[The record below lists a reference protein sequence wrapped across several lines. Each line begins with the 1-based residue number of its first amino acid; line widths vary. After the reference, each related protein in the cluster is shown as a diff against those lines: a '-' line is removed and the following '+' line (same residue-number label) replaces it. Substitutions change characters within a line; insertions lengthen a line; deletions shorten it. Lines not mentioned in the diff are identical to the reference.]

1 MNSRIQGWL
10 SKQFFLQK
18 VGDWMENNLK
28 TKLEE
33 KLGSALPDL
42 LQVITTGESLLED
55 RLHLLKIAD
64 TYGWS
69 AVAEFTATD
78 LARDEAEEK
87 KLKKIAK
94 EKEAKQAKLNER
106 KWAAKKKLFGQ
117 VESRGFRYLAG
128 AKDLKVKEISAG
140 TQEREEMTGRKKTG
154 SATSARS
161 LGILQEIAKERVM
174 LAQELVEE
182 NRDGEVEL
190 VCKEAFAVDFM
201 MVMLVGALFI
211 GSSWG

>member
-1 MNSRIQGWL
+1 MMVKRL
-10 SKQFFLQK
+10 ERKQKEVYEFKNPGLAKQAVFLQK
-18 VGDWMENNLK
+18 VGDWMEDSLK

-33 KLGSALPDL
+33 KLGPAPPDL

-94 EKEAKQAKLNER
+94 ELEAKQEKAR
-106 KWAAKKKLFGQ
+106 KWT
-117 VESRGFRYLAG
+117 V
-128 AKDLKVKEISAG
+128 
-140 TQEREEMTGRKKTG
+140 RKK
-154 SATSARS
+154 S
-161 LGILQEIAKERVM
+161 L
-174 LAQELVEE
+174 
-182 NRDGEVEL
+182 
-190 VCKEAFAVDFM
+190 
-201 MVMLVGALFI
+201 
-211 GSSWG
+211 S